1 MILYRVRHS
10 ICIYYKIRLMTET
23 IILSSAQEQFI
34 EYLKK
39 QKRSISTILA
49 YGKDIEQLVTF
60 LGAKQITQIASIT
73 TEMLEEFKNDLIAQ
87 KYTLK
92 SVSRKLNSIKTFFK
106 FLKSEGLVPLD
117 PSVQVTHPKYESKAP
132 RILSRLEYRALR
144 DACRDD
150 IRMAAIVELL
160 LQTGIRIGELA
171 RLEIDNVN
179 ENELSIKPYESQPQR
194 IIPLNKA
201 AKGALSRYLEER
213 PSNIKTKAI
222 FVTKTGKPLL
232 VRNIRTVIDRYFK
245 EGGIENA
252 KVNDLRNTWLAH
264 HLCAGT
270 SVVVLSKLAGHKRLS
285 TTEKYLQFVKETLGD
300 QKFKLDEL

>member
-1 MILYRVRHS
+1 MSEI
-10 ICIYYKIRLMTET
+10 T
-23 IILSSAQEQFI
+23 ILSSAKEQFI

-49 YGKDIEQLVTF
+49 YGKDIEQLIAF
-60 LGAKQITQIASIT
+60 LEAKKITQVTSVT
-73 TEMLEEFKNDLIAQ
+73 TDLLEEFKNDLIAQ

-92 SVSRKLNSIKTFFK
+92 SVSRKLNSVKTFFK
-106 FLKSEGLVPLD
+106 LLKNVGLIDFD
-117 PSVQVTHPKYESKAP
+117 PSLQVTHPKYDSKAP

-144 DACRDD
+144 DACRED

-171 RLEIDNVN
+171 RLETDDVN

-213 PSNIKTKAI
+213 PNSLKTKAI